1 LFTYSTPLIG
11 GLIIGIAA
19 SAMLYFIGRIAGIS
33 GIVWSAI
40 SARADNSWR
49 WLFISGLL
57 AGPILYHA
65 LFNAPYPA
73 ASDLP
78 WWQAAAGGLLVGIGT
93 KLGSGCTSGHA
104 VCGLGRLSLRSL
116 LATVTFMT
124 SGMVTVYVIRHLL
137 GGL

>member
-1 LFTYSTPLIG
+1 MFTYSTPLIG
-11 GLIIGIAA
+11 GLIIGI
-19 SAMLYFIGRIAGIS
+19 
-33 GIVWSAI
+33 
-40 SARADNSWR
+40 
-49 WLFISGLL
+49 
-57 AGPILYHA
+57 
-65 LFNAPYPA
+65 A